1 MSVRLTRVDYRMI
14 HGQVITRWIK
24 QCDINEIDAIDTALS
39 NDEFMQE
46 VFKMAAPAGVK
57 IKIFSVDEAIK
68 AQQEDAFDKRHCLL
82 LFKTVPSIYEAVMKG
97 FKMNEIQI
105 GGLGGGKDRKAV
117 NNAITLNL
125 EDGQKLK
132 EMEQKG
138 IRIYLQTT
146 PDYPSIE
153 LDEALKK
160 L

>member
-39 NDEFMQE
+39 NDEFMHE
-46 VFKMAAPAGVK
+46 VFK
-57 IKIFSVDEAIK
+57 
-68 AQQEDAFDKRHCLL
+68 
-82 LFKTVPSIYEAVMKG
+82 
-97 FKMNEIQI
+97 
-105 GGLGGGKDRKAV
+105 KAV

-138 IRIYLQTT
+138 IHIYLQTT